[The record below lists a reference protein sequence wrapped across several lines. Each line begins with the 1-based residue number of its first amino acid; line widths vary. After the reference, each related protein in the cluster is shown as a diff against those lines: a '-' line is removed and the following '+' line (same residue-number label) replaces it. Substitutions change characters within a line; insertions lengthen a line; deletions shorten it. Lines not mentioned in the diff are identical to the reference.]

1 MVKKLGII
9 VQAHMGSTRLPN
21 KMLKDLC
28 GKTVLGHVISRL
40 KRVQRADALI
50 VATSDLPE
58 DDVLVRECRKYN
70 IDVFR
75 GSNDDVLSRFYHAA
89 VEYKLTDIARVCAD
103 NVLIDW
109 NVIDDEIAAYRTGK
123 YQQVDESEN
132 VPLGLGCEIFSFDM
146 LKEAYENANEHSQ
159 REHVTP
165 YLNEHYAPPY
175 RPPYPHDYSKYRFTL
190 DTEQDWQLIQNI
202 YQALYRDGEDIP
214 LDCVVA
220 LMEQNPHLLDINKDV
235 HQKTVKE

>member
-28 GKTVLGHVISRL
+28 GKSVLGHVISRL

-50 VATSDLPE
+50 IATSDLPE
-58 DDVLVRECRKYN
+58 DDALARECQKYN
-70 IDVFR
+70 TDIFR
-75 GSNDDVLSRFYHAA
+75 GSNNDVLSRFYHAA
-89 VEYKLTDIARVCAD
+89 EAYKLTDVARVCAD
-103 NVLIDW
+103 NTLIDW
-109 NVIDDEIAAYRTGK
+109 TVIDDEIAAYRTGK
-123 YQQVDESEN
+123 YLQVDASEN

-146 LKEAYENANEHSQ
+146 LKEAHEKANEHYQ

-165 YLNEHYAPPY
+165 YLNEHYALPY
-175 RPPYPHDYSKYRFTL
+175 RPPYPNDYSKYRFTL
-190 DTEQDWQLIQNI
+190 DTEEDWKLIQNI
-202 YQALYRDGEDIP
+202 YHTLYREGEDIT
-214 LDCVVA
+214 LDCVIA
-220 LMEQNPHLLDINKDV
+220 LMEQNPYLFDINKDV

>member
-58 DDVLVRECRKYN
+58 DDVLIRECRKYN

-89 VEYKLTDIARVCAD
+89 VEYKLTDVARVCAD
-103 NVLIDW
+103 NTLIDW
-109 NVIDDEIAAYRTGK
+109 NVIDDEIAVYRTEK
-123 YQQVDESEN
+123 YQQVDASEN

-146 LKEAYENANEHSQ
+146 LKEAYENANERYQ

-202 YQALYRDGEDIP
+202 YQALYRDGEDIA
-214 LDCVVA
+214 LACVVA
-220 LMEQNPHLLDINKDV
+220 LMEQNQHLFDINKDV